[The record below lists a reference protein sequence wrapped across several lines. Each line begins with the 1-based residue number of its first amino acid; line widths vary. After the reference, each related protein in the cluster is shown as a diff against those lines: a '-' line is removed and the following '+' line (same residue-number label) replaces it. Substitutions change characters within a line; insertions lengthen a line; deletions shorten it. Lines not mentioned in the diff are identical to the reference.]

1 MNEFIYTIFNLTSMK
16 KGFLFFLFASLACIP
31 AFSQVTPHIC
41 GNAADQQD
49 LLPRLRENK
58 IAMEAM
64 RATAGER
71 SEVKYVPIHFHLVGD
86 ADGNG
91 KHKEIRILEQLCAL
105 NAAYEPV
112 GMQFYLSEH
121 PTYGLFNKSINNNN
135 VFENQS
141 NTLLMNLRRHNNAI
155 NVFVVETPVS
165 GNNQPGVTLAYYNI
179 PQDWIVSRKTEIN
192 GTQPNSTLPH
202 EMGHLFTLP
211 HTFYGYENDPFDPS
225 NSSWPVAPVA
235 APLGFGITTER
246 QNGTNCASAADEICD
261 TPPDYNFGFISNTC
275 ANYSGGAKDP
285 LGTLVDPQENN
296 YMSYF
301 LSCSTYVFTQDQIDI
316 MHADLNSTSRNY
328 LDNNFSPV
336 ATTINTP
343 TDLLVSPAQGSTMQ
357 FYDEVLLEWQ
367 PVDGATH
374 YIVEVDIVSTF
385 GTQFNQTFIETGT
398 SKLFTNLSPSRTY
411 YWRVKPFNHLVGC
424 AALRTRNF
432 KTPATGTSS
441 TQEIAGLDGWQIAPN
456 PAKEAQVN
464 LLVNVHETFDA
475 AVRLTDASGRTI
487 SLQQTTFVQGENT
500 FTLDVSNIPNGL
512 YLVSLESQ
520 NGRDVRKLSVL
531 R

>member
-1 MNEFIYTIFNLTSMK
+1 MK
-16 KGFLFFLFASLACIP
+16 KGLLLFLLVLLACLP
-31 AFSQVTPHIC
+31 AYSQVTPHVC
-41 GNAADQQD
+41 GNAEDQLD

-58 IAMEAM
+58 MVMEAM
-64 RATAGER
+64 RGEASDR
-71 SEVKYVPIHFHLVGD
+71 SETKYVPIHFHLVGD

-112 GMQFYLSEH
+112 GMQFYLKEH

-165 GNNQPGVTLAYYNI
+165 GNNQPGITLAYYNI

-211 HTFYGYENDPFDPS
+211 HTFFGYENDPFDPS
-225 NSSWPVAPVA
+225 NSTWPNAPVVS
-235 APLGFGITTER
+235 PLGSGITTER
-246 QNGTNCASAADEICD
+246 QNGTNCSSSADEICD
-261 TPPDYNFGFISNTC
+261 TPPDYNFGFISNNC
-275 ANYSGGAKDP
+275 NNYSGGARDP
-285 LGTLVDPQENN
+285 LGTLVDPNENN

-316 MHADLNSTSRNY
+316 MHADLNSASRNY
-328 LDNNFSPV
+328 LDNTFSPI
-336 ATTINTP
+336 ATSINTP
-343 TDLLVSPAQGSTMQ
+343 TDLLVAPAHAGTVP
-357 FYDEVLLEWQ
+357 FYNEVLLEWQ
-367 PVDGATH
+367 QVDGATH
-374 YIVEVDIVSTF
+374 YLVDIDIVSTF
-385 GTQFNQTFIETGT
+385 GTQFAQTIIVSGT
-398 SKLFTNLSPSRTY
+398 STLITNLQPNRTY

-424 AALRTRNF
+424 AAFRSRNF
-432 KTPATGTSS
+432 KTPNTSTTS
-441 TQEIAGLDGWQIAPN
+441 TLDIQGLSGWQISPN
-456 PAKEAQVN
+456 PANDAQVK
-464 LLVNVHETFDA
+464 LLVNADETFEA
-475 AVRLTDASGRTI
+475 AIRVTDMAGRTVSI
-487 SLQQTTFVQGENT
+487 QQGVNFLQGENT
-500 FTLDVSNIPNGL
+500 FTLDVNNLANGL

-520 NGRDVRKLSVL
+520 NGRNVRKLSIL